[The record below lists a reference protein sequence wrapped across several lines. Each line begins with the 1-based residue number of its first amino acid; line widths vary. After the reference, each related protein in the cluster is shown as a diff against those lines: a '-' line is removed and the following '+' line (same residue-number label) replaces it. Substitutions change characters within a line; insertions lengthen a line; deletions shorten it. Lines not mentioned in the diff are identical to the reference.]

1 MNIAIFYSIG
11 AFGDCARHAIFTAI
25 ENNAVEKV
33 KIFSKTL
40 ETLEEPN
47 WKSGCP
53 GDLGEKL
60 RTSPYAHK
68 IEKINVD
75 VTDEEQVS
83 KIDMKDIDA
92 VIAGLGNRQIF
103 LGERVANTGIK
114 NIISRMKDEGID
126 RLVMM
131 SSFGIK
137 SKVSNDKP
145 GMEWRVEGKIMGAI
159 FKTLSRREYKDIKRA
174 ENEVFYSG
182 LNYVICRPM
191 GLGEGVPPV
200 GKYWVQKKKFDY
212 VLGPNVAKM
221 DIGRFLANEAIEPT
235 YEKVAVAV
243 GGDPEDAYKSMSA

>member
-1 MNIAIFYSIG
+1 MNIAIFYSVG
-11 AFGDCARHAIFTAI
+11 AFGDCARHAIFTTI
-25 ENNAVEKV
+25 ENKAVEKV
-33 KIFSKTL
+33 KVFSKNL

-53 GDLGEKL
+53 EDLGEQL
-60 RTSPYAHK
+60 RTSPFADK
-68 IEKINVD
+68 IEKIHVD
-75 VTDEEQVS
+75 VTDEKQVS
-83 KIDMKDIDA
+83 EIDLKGIDA
-92 VIAGLGNRQIF
+92 VIVGLGNRQIF
-103 LGERVANTGIK
+103 LGERVAYAGLK
-114 NIISRMKDEGID
+114 NIIPKMKKEGIE

-145 GMEWRVEGKIMGAI
+145 GMEWRVEGKMMGAI

-174 ENEVFYSG
+174 ENEVFQSG

-200 GKYWVQKKKFDY
+200 GKYWVQKKKFDD
-212 VLGPNVAKM
+212 VLGPNAAKM
-221 DIGRFLANEAIEPT
+221 DIGKFLADEAIKPM